1 MFCVCIASSLQ
12 ELWDE
17 YDKGLATPGGGRTQ
31 PLRTYCNSEDYSWRG
46 TKNAKMR
53 NLLLRRKRIW
63 GAMQVAFDATEGH
76 NDSEREAK
84 MLVQIE
90 QVRLGVCENC
100 SMNRLSDHFKG
111 ALQ

>member
-1 MFCVCIASSLQ
+1 
-12 ELWDE
+12 
-17 YDKGLATPGGGRTQ
+17 
-31 PLRTYCNSEDYSWRG
+31 
-46 TKNAKMR
+46 
-53 NLLLRRKRIW
+53 
-63 GAMQVAFDATEGH
+63 MQVAFDVAEGQ

-111 ALQ
+111 ALQQAINRNI